1 MVKPTFKKQV
11 TIKYMFLV
19 KDQKYKKIVYKYLD
33 NAAVLQQC
41 ITQSATLHFH
51 RDRLIVPKES
61 YLKPRCSLI

>member
-33 NAAVLQQC
+33 DAAVFQ
-41 ITQSATLHFH
+41 
-51 RDRLIVPKES
+51 
-61 YLKPRCSLI
+61 